1 MLARPGKQ
9 GGTAGCETAETRRTG
24 TRDRATDGR
33 RASRRGGVGGEGT
46 PVQMPRDI
54 AAYLAHLVGP
64 AGERALIARRRYRRC
79 PAHYGYAEH
88 EPGVPGQDR
97 QGAVSDRVWDRM
109 TNQAAGENPLRVFG
123 AMLGYYRRRAG
134 WTPEQLGAR
143 VYLSGSQIRKVE
155 AGARTP
161 TEDLTKACE
170 TIPELECNGALTEL
184 FEILS
189 EHLRRRAYPGWFAGW
204 PDREAQARRLRW
216 FEPLVVPGLLQT
228 ERYARAILSTR
239 MGATEEELDEAVA
252 GRMDRQRVLGR
263 DHPPELWAI
272 LDEAVLRRP
281 VGGAEIMR
289 EQLARL
295 TEAARRPNVAIQVI
309 PFAAGAHEGLRGG
322 AFIVADFDDAAT
334 VAYQD
339 AASSGQILEDAAGV
353 QALAVTWDTLRLDA
367 LPRAASVSLIAS
379 LAEAV

>member
-1 MLARPGKQ
+1 
-9 GGTAGCETAETRRTG
+9 
-24 TRDRATDGR
+24 
-33 RASRRGGVGGEGT
+33 
-46 PVQMPRDI
+46 
-54 AAYLAHLVGP
+54 
-64 AGERALIARRRYRRC
+64 
-79 PAHYGYAEH
+79 
-88 EPGVPGQDR
+88 
-97 QGAVSDRVWDRM
+97 M

-155 AGARTP
+155 AGTRTP

-170 TIPELECNGALTEL
+170 AIPELGCNGALTEL
-184 FEILS
+184 FGILS
-189 EHLRRRAYPGWFAGW
+189 EHLKRRAYPGWFAGW

-239 MGATEEELDEAVA
+239 MGATAEELDEAVT
-252 GRMDRQRVLGR
+252 GRMDRQRVLDRG
-263 DHPPELWAI
+263 HPPELWAI
-272 LDEAVLRRP
+272 LDEGVLRRP

-295 TEAARRPNVAIQVI
+295 AEAARRPNVAIQVI
-309 PFAAGAHEGLRGG
+309 PFSAGAHEGLRGG

-334 VAYQD
+334 IAYQD
-339 AASSGQILEDAAGV
+339 AASSGQILDDAAEV
-353 QALAVTWDTLRLDA
+353 QALALTWDTLRLDA
-367 LPRAASVSLIAS
+367 LPRAASISLIAS
-379 LAEAV
+379 LAETV